1 MEASCTVALLRHVI
15 KIAIIFLSRAF
26 MMLLALK
33 GLKVYE
39 IAENT
44 SPLRLLE
51 VRKSLG
57 HEVWRS
63 LPS

>member
-1 MEASCTVALLRHVI
+1 MYSSTVTSCDQDCDYIYVPRFHD
-15 KIAIIFLSRAF
+15 
-26 MMLLALK
+26 MLLALK
-33 GLKVYE
+33 GLKVYVV
-39 IAENT
+39 AENT